1 MPFSSW
7 SAVRERGNTLS
18 DNTVSSLS
26 ARLWRKGL
34 LPCHDIGPRE
44 RAPKLALVADSREA
58 ELNGVFVL
66 SRLAAFLRGI
76 EAGERRGLRLRE
88 RIVIVPAIEGP
99 TRSGGRR
106 GPSVPRV
113 ATEAMVKLT
122 QAAYYRVNIRPASPE
137 MEDMPQVCLYAP
149 NDDERASA
157 CLFGLPAVIE
167 RPVEDSAP
175 SELMR
180 AWQSCGGENFVMHA
194 GQAGG
199 LQTSHCETLFR
210 ALVAFLDR
218 TGIVGGLR
226 PSNEDEDLHY
236 FGLEQICVVLAE
248 QSGIFASELSV
259 GRWVRAGEALGHIH
273 DGFSGDIRAR
283 VVTPV
288 AGLLASVRRQPL
300 LCAGGL
306 VAQVLTPDNAI
317 QRGLA
322 RRRLGERHERQVRRG
337 L

>member
-1 MPFSSW
+1 M
-7 SAVRERGNTLS
+7 RKRGKALS

-34 LPCHDIGPRE
+34 LPHHDIGPRE
-44 RAPKLALVADSREA
+44 RAPKLALVADPREA
-58 ELNGVFVL
+58 ELNGMFVL
-66 SRLAAFLRGI
+66 SRLATFLRGI
-76 EAGERRGLRLRE
+76 ETGERRGLHLRE
-88 RIVIVPAIEGP
+88 RVVIVPAVESPVG
-99 TRSGGRR
+99 SGGGR
-106 GPSVPRV
+106 GQRYSPQVSR
-113 ATEAMVKLT
+113 AAAEAMVELT
-122 QAAYYRVNIRPASPE
+122 RAAYYRVSIRPASPE
-137 MEDMPQVCLYAP
+137 VEDMPQVCLCAP

-167 RPVEDSAP
+167 RPVEDTAP
-175 SELMR
+175 SDLMR
-180 AWQSCGGENFVMHA
+180 AWRPCRGENFVIHA

-199 LQTSHCETLFR
+199 LQTGHCETLFR

-236 FGLEQICVVLAE
+236 FGLEQICVVLAK
-248 QSGIFASELSV
+248 QSGIFTSHLSV
-259 GRWVRAGEALGHIH
+259 GRWVRAGEALGHIY
-273 DGFSGDIRAR
+273 DGVSGDMQAR
-283 VVTPV
+283 VMTPV

-306 VAQVLTPDNAI
+306 VAQVLTPDSMA
-317 QRGLA
+317 QQGLA
-322 RRRLGERHERQVRRG
+322 RRRLGERHERQARRG

>member
-1 MPFSSW
+1 M
-7 SAVRERGNTLS
+7 S

-34 LPCHDIGPRE
+34 LPHHDIGPRK
-44 RAPKLALVADSREA
+44 RAPKLALVADLREA
-58 ELNGVFVL
+58 ELNGLFVL

-88 RIVIVPAIEGP
+88 RVVIVPAVEGS
-99 TRSGGRR
+99 TGSSGGHGR
-106 GPSVPRV
+106 PRPRLPP
-113 ATEAMVKLT
+113 AAAEAMVELT
-122 QAAYYRVNIRPASPE
+122 RTAYYRVNIRPASPE
-137 MEDMPQVCLYAP
+137 VEDMPQVRLYAP

-167 RPVEDSAP
+167 RPVEDTDP
-175 SELMR
+175 SDLMR
-180 AWQSCGGENFVMHA
+180 AWRPCGGENFVIHA
-194 GQAGG
+194 GQAGA
-199 LQTSHCETLFR
+199 LQTGHCETLFR

-236 FGLEQICVVLAE
+236 FGLEQIFVVLAE
-248 QSGIFASELSV
+248 QSGIFSSNLNV
-259 GRWVRAGEALGHIH
+259 GRWIRAGEALGHIH
-273 DGFSGDIRAR
+273 DGFGDIRAP
-283 VVTPV
+283 VAAPV
-288 AGLLASVRRQPL
+288 AGLLASLRRQPL

-306 VAQVLTPDNAI
+306 VAQVLTPDSTV
-317 QRGLA
+317 QRGLV
-322 RRRLGERHERQVRRG
+322 RRLGERHERQARRG

>member
-1 MPFSSW
+1 M
-7 SAVRERGNTLS
+7 S

-34 LPCHDIGPRE
+34 LPHHDFGPRA
-44 RAPKLALVADSREA
+44 RAPKLALVADPREA
-58 ELNGVFVL
+58 ELNGIFVL

-88 RIVIVPAIEGP
+88 RVVIVPAVEGP
-99 TRSGGRR
+99 TGSGGGRGRR

-113 ATEAMVKLT
+113 ATEAVVELT

-137 MEDMPQVCLYAP
+137 LEDMPQVCLYAP
-149 NDDERASA
+149 NGDERASA

-167 RPVEDSAP
+167 RPVEETAP
-175 SELMR
+175 SDLMR
-180 AWQSCGGENFVMHA
+180 AWRPCGGENFVIHA
-194 GQAGG
+194 GQAGT
-199 LQTSHCETLFR
+199 LQTGHCEALFR

-218 TGIVGGLR
+218 TGIIGGLR

-248 QSGIFASELSV
+248 QSGIFSSNLNV

-273 DGFSGDIRAR
+273 DGLSGDIPA
-283 VVTPV
+283 PV
-288 AGLLASVRRQPL
+288 AAPVTGLLASLRRQPL

-306 VAQVLTPDNAI
+306 VAQVLTPDSAI

-322 RRRLGERHERQVRRG
+322 RRLGERHERQARRG